1 MLHYGINV
9 VKVFSWNLG
18 SPPGLPFCVPWGT
31 STEPAPKDT
40 NNFRATGPTSSAECF
55 VSGTAKMAG
64 LVRCASNSSL
74 PFLLTL
80 NTRTFQPSTGQ
91 RSFKTFPTLWSDQSA
106 KGIRY
111 KDLIVGV
118 PKEIYKNEKRVAL
131 SPAGVQ
137 ALVKQGFNV
146 QVEHGAGEEAKFSD
160 DLYKDAGAK
169 IGDLKTVFGSDLVLK
184 VRAPVFNEVLGVHET
199 ALLKEKATLV
209 SFIYPAQNPDLLD
222 KLAQRKATVLAM
234 DQVPR
239 VTIAQGYDALSS
251 MANIA
256 GYKAVVLAA
265 NHFGRFFTGQITAA
279 GKVPPAKI
287 LIIGGGVAGLAAA
300 GAAKSMGA
308 IVRGFDTRPPAL
320 EQFKSLG
327 AETLEVSI
335 AEAGEGVGG
344 YAKEMSKEFIEAE
357 LALFAKQCK
366 EVDIVI
372 STALIPG
379 KKAPTLITKNM
390 VESMKDGSV
399 IVDLAAEAGG
409 NVETTQPGELHIHKG
424 VVHIGYTDLPSRMA
438 TQASSLYSNNIL
450 KLLKA
455 ISPDKEY
462 FYFEPK
468 DDFDYGTIDHVIRG
482 TMVMKEGKKIFPAP
496 LPKTV
501 PPAAPAKQKTV
512 LELEAEKQASIS
524 PFRKTMTSAGV
535 YTTGLTTVLG
545 LGLISPNAAFT
556 QMVTTF
562 GLAGIVGYHT
572 VWGVTPALHSPLMS
586 VTNAISGLT
595 AVGGL
600 VLMGGS
606 YFPSSV
612 PQTLALLAAFVSS
625 VNIAGGFL
633 ITQRMLDMFKRPTDP
648 PEYNYLYLLPGGVF
662 VGGYGAS
669 LLSGHSIEQMM
680 YLGSGLCC
688 VGALAGLSSQSTS
701 RLGNALGMIG
711 VAGGIAATFGA
722 LKPSPEVL
730 AQMSM
735 AMAMGGT
742 MGLTIA
748 KRIEI
753 SDLPQLVAAFH
764 SLVGLAAVLTC
775 IAEYMIEYP
784 HLDVHPSA
792 NVLKTVAYLGT
803 YIGGVTFSG
812 SLVAYGKL
820 QGILNSAPLLL
831 PGRHYLNAGL
841 LAASVGGMI
850 PFMLSPSYTT
860 GMGCLIGVSGLSS
873 IMGVT
878 LTAAIGGADMPV
890 VITVLNSYSGWALC
904 AEGFLLDNN
913 LMTIVG
919 ALIGSSGA
927 ILSYIM
933 CVAMNR
939 SLPNVILGGYGTTST
954 AGGKPMEIVGTHTEV
969 GIDQTVDMIKEANSI
984 IITPGWGLCA
994 AKAQYP
1000 IADMVKMLN
1009 EQGKKVRFGIHPV
1022 AGRMPGQ
1029 LNVLLAEAGVP
1040 YDVVLEM
1047 DEINEDFPDT
1057 DLTLVIGANDT
1068 VNSAAQEDPN
1078 SIIAGMPVLE
1088 VWKSK
1093 QVIVMK
1099 RTLGVGYAAVD
1110 NPIFY
1115 KPNTSMLLGD
1125 AKKTCDAL
1133 QAKIRESIS
1142 TH

>member
-1 MLHYGINV
+1 MSTVLR
-9 VKVFSWNLG
+9 
-18 SPPGLPFCVPWGT
+18 CV
-31 STEPAPKDT
+31 
-40 NNFRATGPTSSAECF
+40 SSSC
-55 VSGTAKMAG
+55 
-64 LVRCASNSSL
+64 LSL
-74 PFLLTL
+74 SQRRLQQKPLS
-80 NTRTFQPSTGQ
+80 RTF
-91 RSFKTFPTLWSDQSA
+91 RTFPVLWDQTASR
-106 KGIRY
+106 GVPYR
-111 KDLIVGV
+111 DLVVGV
-118 PKEIYKNEKRVAL
+118 PKETLQNERRVAL

-137 ALVKQGFNV
+137 ALVKQGFGV
-146 QVEHGAGEEAKFSD
+146 QVESGAGDESKFSD
-160 DLYKDAGAK
+160 QLYRDAGAT
-169 IGDLKTVFGSDLVLK
+169 ITDVRGALGSDLVLK
-184 VRAPVFNEVLGVHET
+184 VRAPTLSEVDLM
-199 ALLKEKATLV
+199 KARSTLV
-209 SFIYPAQNPDLLD
+209 SFIYPAQNPDLMK
-222 KLAQRKATVLAM
+222 KLSERQSTVLAM

-279 GKVPPAKI
+279 GKVPPAKV
-287 LIIGGGVAGLAAA
+287 LVIGGGVAGLAAA

-308 IVRGFDTRPPAL
+308 IVRGFDTRPAAL
-320 EQFKSLG
+320 EQFKSFG
-327 AETLEVSI
+327 AEPLEVDIKES
-335 AEAGEGVGG
+335 GDGVGG
-344 YAKEMSKEFIEAE
+344 YAREMSKEFLEAE
-357 LALFAKQCK
+357 MDLFSKQCK
-366 EVDIVI
+366 EVDIII

-379 KKAPTLITKNM
+379 KRAPVLIKKEF

-399 IVDLAAEAGG
+399 VVDLAAEAGG
-409 NVETTQPGELHIHKG
+409 NIETTRPGELHIHKG
-424 VVHIGYTDLPSRMA
+424 VTHVGYTDLPSRMA
-438 TQASSLYSNNIL
+438 TQASTLYSNNIL
-450 KLLKA
+450 KLLKG

-462 FYFEPK
+462 FHYEPTE
-468 DDFDYGTIDHVIRG
+468 DFDYGTIDHVIRG
-482 TMVMKEGKKIFPAP
+482 TLVMQEGRNMFPAP
-496 LPKTV
+496 LPKTL
-501 PPAAPAKQKTV
+501 PPAPVQQKTV
-512 LELEAEKQASIS
+512 AELEAEKAAAVS
-524 PFRKTMTSAGV
+524 PFKRTLTSASV
-535 YTTGLTTVLG
+535 YTAGVSTCLALG
-545 LGLISPNAAFT
+545 IISPNAAFT
-556 QMVTTF
+556 QMITTF

-600 VLMGGS
+600 VLMGGGLT
-606 YFPSSV
+606 PSSL
-612 PQTLALLAAFVSS
+612 PESLALAAAFVSS
-625 VNIAGGFL
+625 INIAGGFL

-648 PEYNYLYLLPGGVF
+648 PEYNYLYLLPGVGF
-662 VGGYGAS
+662 VGGYGISVAA
-669 LLSGHSIEQMM
+669 GYNIEQMM

-688 VGALAGLSSQSTS
+688 VGALAGLSAQNTS
-701 RLGNALGMIG
+701 RLGNALGMMG
-711 VAGGIAATFGA
+711 VAGGLAATIGA
-722 LKPSPEVL
+722 LKPSVEL
-730 AQMSM
+730 LSQMSL
-735 AMAMGGT
+735 AMATGGT
-742 MGLTIA
+742 LGLTIA

-753 SDLPQLVAAFH
+753 TDLPQLVAAFH

-775 IAEYMIEYP
+775 IAEYMIEFP
-784 HLDVHPSA
+784 HLDTHAAAGVI
-792 NVLKTVAYLGT
+792 KTVAYLGT

-820 QGILNSAPLLL
+820 QGLLNSAPLLL
-831 PGRHYLNAGL
+831 PGRHMLNAGL
-841 LAASVGGMI
+841 MAASVGIMV
-850 PFMLSPSYTT
+850 PFMLSSSYGT
-860 GMGCLIGVSGLSS
+860 GMGCLLGVSGLSAV
-873 IMGVT
+873 MGVT

-969 GIDQTVDMIKEANSI
+969 NVDQTIDIIKEANNI

-1000 IADMVKMLN
+1000 IADMVKMLR
-1009 EQGKKVRFGIHPV
+1009 EQGKTVRFGIHPV

-1047 DEINEDFPDT
+1047 DEINDDFPET

-1133 QAKIRESIS
+1133 QGKIREAFY
-1142 TH
+1142 

>member
-1 MLHYGINV
+1 MKWIRSERVQKSHLLTNE
-9 VKVFSWNLG
+9 FSW
-18 SPPGLPFCVPWGT
+18 
-31 STEPAPKDT
+31 
-40 NNFRATGPTSSAECF
+40 
-55 VSGTAKMAG
+55 KMA
-64 LVRCASNSSL
+64 C
-74 PFLLTL
+74 PLLED
-80 NTRTFQPSTGQ
+80 PGWC
-91 RSFKTFPTLWSDQSA
+91 RSDSCVL
-106 KGIRY
+106 Y
-111 KDLIVGV
+111 KDIVVGV
-118 PKEIYKNEKRVAL
+118 PKEVMQNERRVAL

-137 ALVKQGFNV
+137 ALVKQGFKV
-146 QVEHGAGEEAKFSD
+146 QVESGAGNEAQFSD
-160 DLYKDAGAK
+160 QQYRDAGATITDEK
-169 IGDLKTVFGSDLVLK
+169 GALGSDLVLK
-184 VRAPVFNEVLGVHET
+184 VRAPSLTEVG
-199 ALLKEKATLV
+199 LLKPRSTLV
-209 SFIYPAQNPDLLD
+209 SFIYPAQNPELMS
-222 KLAQRKATVLAM
+222 KLSERQSTVLAM

-239 VTIAQGYDALSS
+239 VTIAQGFDALSS

-256 GYKAVVLAA
+256 GYKAVILAA

-279 GKVPPAKI
+279 GKVPPAKV
-287 LIIGGGVAGLAAA
+287 LVIGGGVAGLAAA

-308 IVRGFDTRPPAL
+308 IVRGFDTRPAAL
-320 EQFKSLG
+320 EQFKSFG
-327 AETLEVSI
+327 AEPLEIEIKES
-335 AEAGEGVGG
+335 GEGIGG

-357 LALFAKQCK
+357 MALFAKQCK

-379 KKAPTLITKNM
+379 KRAPILIKKEF
-390 VESMKDGSV
+390 VDSMKDGSV
-399 IVDLAAEAGG
+399 VVDLAAEAGG
-409 NVETTQPGELHIHKG
+409 NIETTRPGELYTYKG
-424 VVHIGYTDLPSRMA
+424 VTHIGYADLPSRMA
-438 TQASSLYSNNIL
+438 TQASSLYSNNVL
-450 KLLKA
+450 KLLKG

-462 FYFEPK
+462 FHYEPK
-468 DDFDYGTIDHVIRG
+468 EEFDYGTIDHVIRG
-482 TMVMKEGKKIFPAP
+482 TLVMKEGKNMFPSP
-496 LPKTV
+496 LPKTS
-501 PPAAPAKQKTV
+501 PPAPVKQKTV
-512 LELEAEKQASIS
+512 AELKAEKAAEVT
-524 PFRKTMTSAGV
+524 PFSRTMTSAGV
-535 YTTGLTTVLG
+535 YTAGVSTCLALG
-545 LGLISPNAAFT
+545 IISPNAAFT

-600 VLMGGS
+600 VLMGGGLT
-606 YFPSSV
+606 PSSL
-612 PQTLALLAAFVSS
+612 PESLALAAAFISS
-625 VNIAGGFL
+625 INIAGGFL

-648 PEYNYLYLLPGGVF
+648 PEYNYLFALPGAVF

-669 LLSGHSIEQMM
+669 VAAGYNIEQMM
-680 YLGSGLCC
+680 YFGSGLCC
-688 VGALAGLSSQSTS
+688 VGALAGLSAQRTS
-701 RLGNALGMIG
+701 RLGNSLGMIG
-711 VAGGIAATFGA
+711 VAGGIAATLGA
-722 LKPSPEVL
+722 LKPSPEL
-730 AQMSM
+730 LSQMSM
-735 AMAMGGT
+735 AMASGGT
-742 MGLTIA
+742 LGLTIA

-775 IAEYMIEYP
+775 VAEFMIEYP
-784 HLDVHPSA
+784 HLDTHPA
-792 NVLKTVAYLGT
+792 AGVLKTVAYLGT

-820 QGILNSAPLLL
+820 QGVLNSAPLLL
-831 PGRHYLNAGL
+831 PGRHALNAGL
-841 LAASVGGMI
+841 MAASVGGMV
-850 PFMLSPSYTT
+850 PFMLSSNYAT
-860 GMGCLIGVSGLSS
+860 GMGCLLGVSGLSTV
-873 IMGVT
+873 MGVT

-939 SLPNVILGGYGTTST
+939 SLPNVILGGFGTTST

-969 GIDQTVDMIKEANSI
+969 NVDQTIDIIKEANNI

-1000 IADMVKMLN
+1000 IADMVKMLK
-1009 EQGKKVRFGIHPV
+1009 EQGKAVRFGIHPV

-1047 DEINEDFPDT
+1047 DEINDDFPET

-1125 AKKTCDAL
+1125 AKKTCDSL
-1133 QAKIRESIS
+1133 QSKIRE
-1142 TH
+1142 HYY

>member
-1 MLHYGINV
+1 MSVLLRRVPLLSQEALWKIKH
-9 VKVFSWNLG
+9 FHTAPALWNQQ
-18 SPPGLPFCVPWGT
+18 
-31 STEPAPKDT
+31 A
-40 NNFRATGPTSSAECF
+40 
-55 VSGTAKMAG
+55 
-64 LVRCASNSSL
+64 
-74 PFLLTL
+74 
-80 NTRTFQPSTGQ
+80 
-91 RSFKTFPTLWSDQSA
+91 A
-106 KGIRY
+106 KGVRY
-111 KDLIVGV
+111 KDVLVGV
-118 PKEIYKNEKRVAL
+118 PKEIVQNERRVAV
-131 SPAGVQ
+131 SPAVVES
-137 ALVKQGFNV
+137 LVKQGFRV
-146 QVEHGAGEEAKFSD
+146 QVESGAGGEAKFSD
-160 DLYKDAGAK
+160 DHYKAAGATITDTK
-169 IGDLKTVFGSDLVLK
+169 GAFGSDLVLK
-184 VRAPVFNEVLGVHET
+184 VRGPVFNKALGVHE
-199 ALLKEKATLV
+199 AELLKPRSTLV
-209 SFIYPAQNPDLLD
+209 SFIYPAQNPELME
-222 KLAQRKATVLAM
+222 KLSQRQSTVLAM

-279 GKVPPAKI
+279 GKVPPAKV
-287 LIIGGGVAGLAAA
+287 LVIGGGVAGLAAA

-308 IVRGFDTRPPAL
+308 IVRGFDTRPAAL
-320 EQFKSLG
+320 EQFKSFG
-327 AETLEVSI
+327 AEPLEVEV
-335 AEAGEGVGG
+335 AESGEGVGG

-357 LALFAKQCK
+357 MALFAKQCK

-379 KKAPTLITKNM
+379 KKAPVLITRQM
-390 VESMKDGSV
+390 VESMRDGSV
-399 IVDLAAEAGG
+399 VVDLAAEAGG
-409 NVETTQPGELHIHKG
+409 NIETTRPGELHVHKG
-424 VVHIGYTDLPSRMA
+424 VTHVGYTDLPSRMA
-438 TQASSLYSNNIL
+438 TQASTLYSNNIL

-455 ISPDKEY
+455 ISPDKE
-462 FYFEPK
+462 FFHFQPV
-468 DDFDYGTIDHVIRG
+468 DQFDYGTLEHVIRG
-482 TMVMKEGKKIFPAP
+482 TVVMHDGHNLFPAP
-496 LPKTV
+496 LPKTTP
-501 PPAAPAKQKTV
+501 PPAPSKQKTV
-512 LELEAEKQASIS
+512 AELEAEKKLEIS
-524 PFRKTMTSAGV
+524 PFRRTMTSAGV
-535 YTTGLTTVLG
+535 YTAGVSTVLG
-545 LGLISPNAAFT
+545 LGVISPNAAFT

-600 VLMGGS
+600 VLMGGGLT
-606 YFPSSV
+606 PSTLPES
-612 PQTLALLAAFVSS
+612 LALLAAFVSS
-625 VNIAGGFL
+625 INIAGGFL

-648 PEYNYLYLLPGGVF
+648 PEHNYLYAIPGVVF

-669 LLSGHSIEQMM
+669 LSSGYNIEQMM

-688 VGALAGLSSQSTS
+688 VGALAGLSAQGTS

-711 VAGGIAATFGA
+711 VTGGIAATLGA
-722 LKPSPEVL
+722 LKPSPEL
-730 AQMSM
+730 LSQMSL
-735 AMAMGGT
+735 AMATGGT
-742 MGLTIA
+742 LGLTIA

-775 IAEYMIEYP
+775 IAEFMIEHP
-784 HLDVHPSA
+784 HLDIHPAA
-792 NVLKTVAYLGT
+792 NVVKTVAYLGT

-831 PGRHYLNAGL
+831 PGRHMLNASL

-850 PFMLSPSYTT
+850 PFMLSDSYTT
-860 GMGCLIGVSGLSS
+860 GLGCLLMVSGLSGV
-873 IMGVT
+873 MGVT

-954 AGGKPMEIVGTHTEV
+954 LGGKPMEIVGTHTEV
-969 GIDQTVDMIKEANSI
+969 NVEQTIEMIKEANSI

-1000 IADMVKMLN
+1000 IADMVKMLK
-1009 EQGKKVRFGIHPV
+1009 EQDKTVRFGIHPV

-1047 DEINEDFPDT
+1047 DEINEDFPET

-1125 AKKTCDAL
+1125 AKKTCDSL
-1133 QAKIRESIS
+1133 QAKIREAYY
-1142 TH
+1142 

>member
-1 MLHYGINV
+1 
-9 VKVFSWNLG
+9 
-18 SPPGLPFCVPWGT
+18 
-31 STEPAPKDT
+31 
-40 NNFRATGPTSSAECF
+40 
-55 VSGTAKMAG
+55 
-64 LVRCASNSSL
+64 
-74 PFLLTL
+74 
-80 NTRTFQPSTGQ
+80 
-91 RSFKTFPTLWSDQSA
+91 
-106 KGIRY
+106 
-111 KDLIVGV
+111 
-118 PKEIYKNEKRVAL
+118 
-131 SPAGVQ
+131 
-137 ALVKQGFNV
+137 
-146 QVEHGAGEEAKFSD
+146 
-160 DLYKDAGAK
+160 
-169 IGDLKTVFGSDLVLK
+169 
-184 VRAPVFNEVLGVHET
+184 
-199 ALLKEKATLV
+199 
-209 SFIYPAQNPDLLD
+209 
-222 KLAQRKATVLAM
+222 
-234 DQVPR
+234 
-239 VTIAQGYDALSS
+239 
-251 MANIA
+251 
-256 GYKAVVLAA
+256 
-265 NHFGRFFTGQITAA
+265 
-279 GKVPPAKI
+279 
-287 LIIGGGVAGLAAA
+287 
-300 GAAKSMGA
+300 MGA
-308 IVRGFDTRPPAL
+308 IVRGFDTRPAAL
-320 EQFKSLG
+320 EQFKSFG
-327 AETLEVSI
+327 AEPLEVDIKES
-335 AEAGEGVGG
+335 GEGVGG

-357 LALFAKQCK
+357 MALFAKQCK
-366 EVDIVI
+366 DVDIVI

-379 KKAPTLITKNM
+379 KKAPVLIKKEF
-390 VESMKDGSV
+390 VESMRDGSV
-399 IVDLAAEAGG
+399 VVDLAAETGG
-409 NVETTQPGELHIHKG
+409 NIETTKPGDLYVYKG
-424 VVHIGYTDLPSRMA
+424 VTHIGYTDLPSRMP
-438 TQASSLYSNNIL
+438 TQASTLYSNNVL

-455 ISPDKEY
+455 ISPDKDY
-462 FYFEPK
+462 FHYEPHEE
-468 DDFDYGTIDHVIRG
+468 FDYGTIDHVIRG
-482 TMVMKEGKKIFPAP
+482 TLVMKEGHNMFPSP
-496 LPKTV
+496 LPKTT
-501 PPAAPAKQKTV
+501 PPAPVKQKTV
-512 LELEAEKQASIS
+512 AELEAEKAATVS
-524 PFRKTMTSAGV
+524 PFNRTLTSAGV
-535 YTTGLTTVLG
+535 YTAGVSTCLALG
-545 LGLISPNAAFT
+545 IISPNAAFT

-600 VLMGGS
+600 VLMGGGLA
-606 YFPSSV
+606 PSSL
-612 PQTLALLAAFVSS
+612 PETLALAAAFVSS
-625 VNIAGGFL
+625 INIAGGFL

-648 PEYNYLYLLPGGVF
+648 PEYNYLYLLPGAAF

-669 LLSGHSIEQMM
+669 LAAGYSIEQMM

-688 VGALAGLSSQSTS
+688 VGALAGLSAQHTS
-701 RLGNALGMIG
+701 RLGNALGMMG
-711 VAGGIAATFGA
+711 VAGGIAATIGA
-722 LKPSPEVL
+722 LKPSPEL
-730 AQMSM
+730 LSQMSL
-735 AMAMGGT
+735 AMATGGT
-742 MGLTIA
+742 LGLTIA

-753 SDLPQLVAAFH
+753 TDLPQLVAAFH

-775 IAEYMIEYP
+775 VAEYMIEFP
-784 HLDVHPSA
+784 HLETHPA
-792 NVLKTVAYLGT
+792 AGVLKTVAYLGT

-820 QGILNSAPLLL
+820 QGLLDSAPLLL
-831 PGRHYLNAGL
+831 PGRHMLNAGL
-841 LAASVGGMI
+841 MAASMGGMV
-850 PFMLSPSYTT
+850 PFMLSSSYGT
-860 GMGCLIGVSGLSS
+860 GMGCLMGVSGLSAV
-873 IMGVT
+873 MGVT

-954 AGGKPMEIVGTHTEV
+954 LGGKPMEIVGTHTEV
-969 GIDQTVDMIKEANSI
+969 NVEQTIDIIKEANTV

-1000 IADMVKMLN
+1000 IADMVKMLR
-1009 EQGKKVRFGIHPV
+1009 EQGKTVRFGIHPV

-1047 DEINEDFPDT
+1047 DEINDDFPET

-1133 QAKIRESIS
+1133 QAKIREVYY
-1142 TH
+1142 

>member
-1 MLHYGINV
+1 MAMSIL
-9 VKVFSWNLG
+9 LRC
-18 SPPGLPFCVPWGT
+18 FCST
-31 STEPAPKDT
+31 SDI
-40 NNFRATGPTSSAECF
+40 
-55 VSGTAKMAG
+55 
-64 LVRCASNSSL
+64 L
-74 PFLLTL
+74 
-80 NTRTFQPSTGQ
+80 FQRRIQ
-91 RSFKTFPTLWSDQSA
+91 QKIQERRNFKTFSALWDQQTS
-106 KGIRY
+106 KGVLY
-111 KDLIVGV
+111 KDLVVGV
-118 PKEIYKNEKRVAL
+118 PKETVQNERRVAL
-131 SPAGVQ
+131 SPAGVE
-137 ALVKQGFNV
+137 ALVKQGFRV
-146 QVEHGAGEEAKFSD
+146 QVETGAGEESKFSD
-160 DLYKDAGAK
+160 QQYKNAGATITDVK
-169 IGDLKTVFGSDLVLK
+169 GAFESDLVLK
-184 VRAPVFNEVLGVHET
+184 VRAPSLSEVDF
-199 ALLKEKATLV
+199 LKPKSTLV
-209 SFIYPAQNPDLLD
+209 SFVYPAQNSELMQ
-222 KLAQRKATVLAM
+222 KLSERQSTVLAM

-265 NHFGRFFTGQITAA
+265 NNFGRFFTGQITAA
-279 GKVPPAKI
+279 GKVPPAKV
-287 LIIGGGVAGLAAA
+287 LVIGGGVAGLAAA

-308 IVRGFDTRPPAL
+308 IVRGFDTRPAAL
-320 EQFKSLG
+320 EQFKSFG
-327 AETLEVSI
+327 AEPLEVDVKES
-335 AEAGEGVGG
+335 GEGVGG

-357 LALFAKQCK
+357 MELFAKQCR
-366 EVDIVI
+366 EVDIII

-379 KKAPTLITKNM
+379 KRAPILIKRDF
-390 VESMKDGSV
+390 VESMKEGSV
-399 IVDLAAEAGG
+399 VVDLAAEAGG
-409 NVETTQPGELHIHKG
+409 NIETTKPGHLHVHKG
-424 VVHIGYTDLPSRMA
+424 VTHIGFTDLPSRMA
-438 TQASSLYSNNIL
+438 TQASTLYSNNIL

-455 ISPDKEY
+455 ISPSKEY
-462 FYFEPK
+462 FHYEAK
-468 DDFDYGTIDHVIRG
+468 DEFDYGTIDHVIRG
-482 TMVMKEGKKIFPAP
+482 TVVMKDGKNMFPSP
-496 LPKTV
+496 LPKTA
-501 PPAAPAKQKTV
+501 PPAPVKQKTV
-512 LELEAEKQASIS
+512 AELEAEKASEVS
-524 PFRKTMTSAGV
+524 PFNRTMTSAGV
-535 YTTGLTTVLG
+535 YTAGVSTCLA

-600 VLMGGS
+600 ALMGGGLT
-606 YFPSSV
+606 PSSL
-612 PQTLALLAAFVSS
+612 PQSLALTAAFVSS
-625 VNIAGGFL
+625 INIAGGFL

-648 PEYNYLYLLPGGVF
+648 PEYNYLYALPGAAF

-669 LLSGHSIEQMM
+669 VAAGYNIEQMM

-688 VGALAGLSSQSTS
+688 VGALAGLSAQGTS
-701 RLGNALGMIG
+701 RLGNTLGMMG
-711 VAGGIAATFGA
+711 VAGGIAATLGA
-722 LKPSPEVL
+722 LKPSPEL
-730 AQMSM
+730 LSQMSL
-735 AMAMGGT
+735 AMATGGT
-742 MGLTIA
+742 LGLTIA

-775 IAEYMIEYP
+775 VAEYMIEFP
-784 HLDVHPSA
+784 HLDTHPA
-792 NVLKTVAYLGT
+792 AGVLKTVAYLGT

-820 QGILNSAPLLL
+820 QGVLNSAPLLL
-831 PGRHYLNAGL
+831 PGRHAMNAGL
-841 LAASVGGMI
+841 MAASMGGLV
-850 PFMLSPSYTT
+850 PFMLSSSYST
-860 GMGCLIGVSGLSS
+860 GMGCLVGVSGLST

-904 AEGFLLDNN
+904 AEGFLLENN
-913 LMTIVG
+913 LLTIVG

-969 GIDQTVDMIKEANSI
+969 NVDQTIDIIKEANNI

-1000 IADMVKMLN
+1000 IADMVKMLR
-1009 EQGKKVRFGIHPV
+1009 EQGKTVRFGIHPV

-1047 DEINEDFPDT
+1047 DEINEDFPET

-1125 AKKTCDAL
+1125 AKKTCDSL
-1133 QAKIRESIS
+1133 QAKIREAFY
-1142 TH
+1142 